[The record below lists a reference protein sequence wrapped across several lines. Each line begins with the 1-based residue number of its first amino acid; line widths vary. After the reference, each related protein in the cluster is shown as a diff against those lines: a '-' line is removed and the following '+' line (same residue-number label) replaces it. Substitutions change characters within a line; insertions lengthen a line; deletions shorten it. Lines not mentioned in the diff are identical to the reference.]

1 MNCYRVQLHLAGLA
15 LNTTC
20 QDRFD
25 FSDFA
30 RPDGEPYRSSFLKSF
45 VMNNRLST
53 VSRIITVVC
62 ALSLIGMLIFP
73 IWRIELSAPQYPEGL
88 ELKIFAN
95 KLGGDV
101 EVVNGLN
108 HYIGMRTLHE
118 KDFFEFTI
126 LPYIII
132 AFVLFGLVAAL
143 VNRKW
148 FFITWVS
155 CYLLFA
161 LVALVDFYHWEY
173 NYGHNLDPAA
183 PIQVPGMTYQ
193 PPLIGFKQLLNF
205 GAWSVPGT
213 GGFIFTGVGVV
224 LVVLAW
230 RELRRKTNKFTNV
243 RTALTTAAIITMVF
257 ATSCSTGPQP
267 IQFGKDACDFCKMT
281 ILDQRF
287 GGEVI
292 TGKGKV
298 YKFDD
303 LHCITSFLKSENS
316 AKTNGA
322 GIYLLDY
329 NTPAKFVKSGE
340 SFLLRSSGLH
350 SPMGSNTAA
359 FATAAGREQSKQ
371 QVNGENVSWNDIKQ

>member
-1 MNCYRVQLHLAGLA
+1 
-15 LNTTC
+15 
-20 QDRFD
+20 
-25 FSDFA
+25 
-30 RPDGEPYRSSFLKSF
+30 
-45 VMNNRLST
+45 MNNRLST
-53 VSRIITVVC
+53 ASRIITVVC

-73 IWRIELSAPQYPEGL
+73 VWRIELSAPQYPEGL
-88 ELKIFAN
+88 ELKIYAN

-118 KDFFEFTI
+118 NDFFEFTI
-126 LPYIII
+126 LPYIIG
-132 AFVLFGLVAAL
+132 AFVLLGLVAAL
-143 VNRKW
+143 INRRW
-148 FFITWVS
+148 FFITWVAS
-155 CYLLFA
+155 YLLFA

-173 NYGHNLDPAA
+173 NYGHNLDPTA

-205 GAWSVPGT
+205 GAWSVPGI
-213 GGFIFTGVGVV
+213 GGIIFTGVGLV
-224 LVVLAW
+224 LVLLTW
-230 RELRRKTNKFTNV
+230 RELRRKTNKSFTNI
-243 RTALTTAAIITMVF
+243 RTTLTTAAILIMVF
-257 ATSCSTGPQP
+257 VTSCSTGPQS

-292 TGKGKV
+292 TQKGMV

-303 LHCITSFLKSENS
+303 IHCISSFLKSDDSE
-316 AKTNGA
+316 KTKGA
-322 GIYLLDY
+322 DIYLLDY

-340 SFLLRSSGLH
+340 SFLLRSNELH

-359 FATAAGREQSKQ
+359 FSAEANREQSKQ
-371 QVNGENVSWNDIKQ
+371 QVNGENLLWIDINQ

>member
-1 MNCYRVQLHLAGLA
+1 
-15 LNTTC
+15 
-20 QDRFD
+20 
-25 FSDFA
+25 
-30 RPDGEPYRSSFLKSF
+30 
-45 VMNNRLST
+45 
-53 VSRIITVVC
+53 
-62 ALSLIGMLIFP
+62 MLIFP

-88 ELKIFAN
+88 ELRIYAD

-126 LPYIII
+126 LPYIIG

-143 VNRKW
+143 VNRRW
-148 FFITWVS
+148 FFITWVIS
-155 CYLLFA
+155 YLLFA

-213 GGFIFTGVGVV
+213 GGIIFTGVGVV
-224 LVVLAW
+224 LVVLTW
-230 RELRRKTNKFTNV
+230 RELRRKNKNSFSNV
-243 RTALTTAAIITMVF
+243 STGLTAAAILVMVF
-257 ATSCSTGPQP
+257 GASCSPGPQP

-292 TGKGKV
+292 TEKGKV

-303 LHCITSFLKSENS
+303 IHCITSFLKSGYSN
-316 AKTNGA
+316 KTKGA
-322 GIYLLDY
+322 GIYLLNY
-329 NTPAKFVKSGE
+329 NTPATFVTSGE

-350 SPMGSNTAA
+350 SPMGSNIAA
-359 FATAAGREQSKQ
+359 FATEAGREQSKQ
-371 QVNGENVSWNDIKQ
+371 QVNGENVQWNDIKQ

>member
-1 MNCYRVQLHLAGLA
+1 
-15 LNTTC
+15 
-20 QDRFD
+20 
-25 FSDFA
+25 
-30 RPDGEPYRSSFLKSF
+30 
-45 VMNNRLST
+45 MNNRLST
-53 VSRIITVVC
+53 ASRVITVVC

-88 ELKIFAN
+88 ELKIFAS

-118 KDFFEFTI
+118 KDFFEFSI
-126 LPYIII
+126 LPYIIG
-132 AFVLFGLVAAL
+132 AFVLFGLVTAL

-148 FFITWVS
+148 FFITWVA

-161 LVALVDFYHWEY
+161 LFALVDFYHWEY

-213 GGFIFTGVGVV
+213 GGLIFTGVGVV

-230 RELRRKTNKFTNV
+230 LELRRKTNRFTNV

-303 LHCITSFLKSENS
+303 IHCITSFLKSENS

-329 NTPAKFVKSGE
+329 NTPATFIKSGE
-340 SFLLRSSGLH
+340 SFLLRSSELH

-359 FATAAGREQSKQ
+359 FATVAGREQSKQ